1 MATIQ
6 GTDQITITDISDG
19 YTVVLS
25 NESHTFVGGT
35 DAAEAGSATTNVY
48 VYRGGKLV
56 PFAFGTISGKTGIT
70 PSGSVNSST
79 NVGTVTFTVTSALKS
94 GGTIDIPI
102 NITGTE
108 ISIIKQFSYGIA
120 FTGAKGADA
129 DPLTIT
135 DTSVTY
141 QTGSSGT
148 TKPTG
153 AWSETVPTVSAG
165 QYLWTKTWVEY
176 SDGTE
181 TESYAVSYK
190 AVDGTDADPLT
201 ITTKTITYQVGSS
214 GTTAPT
220 STWSSTVPS
229 VAQGKF
235 LWTKTY
241 IKYSDGTETVSY
253 AVSYNAVDGEDG
265 YTPVKGVDY
274 DDGAPAFAISITT
287 SDGNIFKNNTGS
299 TTLTA
304 NVFLGGVQ
312 LDEDEIAKYGTLHWY
327 KTDDDENFAPV
338 GTGQSITVSASAI
351 DNRAVYTVQLEE

>member
-1 MATIQ
+1 MAAIQ

-19 YTVVLS
+19 YTVILS
-25 NESHTFVGGT
+25 NEAHTFVGGT
-35 DAAEAGSATTNVY
+35 SAAVAGTATTNVY
-48 VYRGGKLV
+48 VYQAGKLV
-56 PFAFGTISGKTGIT
+56 PFTFGTILGKTGIT
-70 PSGSVNSST
+70 VKSSVT
-79 NVGTVTFTVTSALKS
+79 DNVGLVTFTVTTALTS
-94 GGTIDIPI
+94 GGVIDIPI
-102 NITGTE
+102 SITGTDV
-108 ISIIKQFSYGIA
+108 SFTKQFTYSIA

-135 DTSVTY
+135 DTSITY
-141 QTGSSGT
+141 QTGDSGT

-153 AWSETVPTVSAG
+153 AWSETVPTVSSG

-220 STWSSTVPS
+220 GTWGSTVPT

-304 NVFLGGVQ
+304 NIFLGGVQ
-312 LDEDEIAKYGTLHWY
+312 LDEEEIAKYGTLHWY
-327 KTDDDENFAPV
+327 KTDDDEDFVSV
-338 GTGQSITVSASAI
+338 GTGQSITVAASAI